1 MVSQSYNN
9 ELKSLTLIRISPQ
22 NLAHFKKS
30 SNFAAE
36 SSQDM
41 AYTNHDKLEWTLI
54 FVAEFGRKFG
64 LTIKQAFNYLSRYQ
78 GIAFVENHYDYVHT
92 QSFASMVNDIAE
104 YCHSNGGALV

>member
-1 MVSQSYNN
+1 MRAK
-9 ELKSLTLIRISPQ
+9 LQ
-22 NLAHFKKS
+22 N
-30 SNFAAE
+30 
-36 SSQDM
+36 M
-41 AYTNHDKLEWTLI
+41 AYTNHDKIEWTLI

-64 LTIKQAFNYLSRYQ
+64 LTVKQAFNYLSRYQ